1 MRRTYSHFMDK
12 ILGNLIDD
20 YTLFRIIEGIITIFI
35 LVSVYLGIQIILT
48 WKLLNKT
55 ETNPEKVVSNQTSFI
70 RSSIFIFIA
79 GFFMLI
85 HIFLENL
92 NEYTPDTTTYE
103 LFQLIALLGIVL
115 FLNEW
120 NEILKGMKKLQKAEV
135 EIRNPIQ

>member
-1 MRRTYSHFMDK
+1 MDK
-12 ILGNLIDD
+12 LLGNVIDD
-20 YTLFRIIEGIITIFI
+20 YSLFRIIEGIITIFI

-55 ETNPEKVVSNQTSFI
+55 ETNPEKVISNKTSFI

-85 HIFLENL
+85 HIFLESL

-120 NEILKGMKKLQKAEV
+120 NKILKGMKKLQKAKV
-135 EIRNPIQ
+135 EISDPIQ